1 VIYIMRKEKRA
12 MATVFDVAKYIVD
25 SLGKVTTMKLQKL
38 VYYSQ
43 AWNLA
48 WDDVPIFEDDF
59 QAWANGPVCPALY
72 HEHKGRFTVDRGF
85 LSDKG
90 DVEAITED
98 EKNTIDAVLS
108 FYGEKEPSWL
118 SGLTHQE
125 KPWLEARGNCPPGFP
140 CATTISKDTMQQYY
154 ASLIDG

>member
-1 VIYIMRKEKRA
+1 M
-12 MATVFDVAKYIVD
+12 
-25 SLGKVTTMKLQKL
+25 SLFARHYTMSTKDGLLWTEVSERQ
-38 VYYSQ
+38 
-43 AWNLA
+43 
-48 WDDVPIFEDDF
+48 
-59 QAWANGPVCPALY
+59 
-72 HEHKGRFTVDRGF
+72 
-85 LSDKG
+85 G